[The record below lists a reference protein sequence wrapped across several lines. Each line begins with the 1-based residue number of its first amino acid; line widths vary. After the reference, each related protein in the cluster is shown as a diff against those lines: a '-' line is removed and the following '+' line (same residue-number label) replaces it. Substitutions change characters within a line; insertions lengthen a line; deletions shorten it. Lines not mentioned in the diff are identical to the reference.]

1 MADDVAATYGP
12 DPLALL
18 IATEQRLYLSS
29 SRGNYSFPRES
40 VLRVGRGK
48 FYPWFFSAVRIHHRI
63 PGFPGSVQFKPLR
76 VPVADVL
83 AQLHQ
88 MGYPKN

>member
-1 MADDVAATYGP
+1 
-12 DPLALL
+12 
-18 IATEQRLYLSS
+18 
-29 SRGNYSFPRES
+29 
-40 VLRVGRGK
+40 
-48 FYPWFFSAVRIHHRI
+48 VRIHHRI